1 MTDLIER
8 AKAALRLLPVA
19 THDTQDYCEA
29 TGPCF
34 QAMTMD
40 REAFEALNLLP
51 DLLAEVEALTARA
64 EKAEARV
71 AAMED
76 LCAGAEGIFDN
87 CLIASG
93 ACCCGENMSNHS
105 QYSGHSPTD
114 LGEHQAW
121 LWVKAYTALKEGKAD
136 E

>member
-1 MTDLIER
+1 MTTDLIER

-51 DLLAEVEALTARA
+51 DLIAEVEATTTSA
-64 EKAEARV
+64 EKAETRV
-71 AAMED
+71 AKLAAALQVYADGCDNGDLSDEPCGFSAD
-76 LCAGAEGIFDN
+76 LCCQTAR
-87 CLIASG
+87 
-93 ACCCGENMSNHS
+93 
-105 QYSGHSPTD
+105 Q
-114 LGEHQAW
+114 
-121 LWVKAYTALKEGKAD
+121 ALKGGD
-136 E
+136 ND